1 MISRSRYL
9 RLALALALALGVGS
23 GACAPA
29 KTTAKAPPR
38 FGKVDE
44 KPTKQPWMQGKQS
57 VGEAEVLT
65 VESGVAGDR
74 ISSLLEVP
82 ETDCAVV
89 IARATPSVDDVDLFA
104 YGEDGAVLGSD
115 EGSDKQP
122 ALLVCP
128 PHPRRIFLAARIA
141 AGHGLV
147 ALGAQRVHV
156 RDAERVAKAYGVR
169 YRPGELA
176 RRMSVW
182 PGLDEQL
189 EQHRRT
195 LGGSWVDLRRVAVPL
210 DARTPTRLS
219 ATVDAERCLDLLV
232 VPSDEIVAL
241 DVTLLDAEGRIVGRA
256 RGGGR
261 DRSLVVCSATPSA
274 VTLELRPHVG
284 IGLAIAMMSRSREGT
299 EADIDADVT
308 RLDLYPTQGVGP
320 ERERRAAELTRLGLP
335 GGRLVTTGTLPLG
348 QRKSVSFELP
358 AGCSRLDLVAGTPLR
373 GVDAWLY
380 ADDGSLLASSSGPSP
395 VLYACAAGG
404 RVRLDAESLFRPGP
418 FALEQRAEPGTPKAL
433 VEHPLAASRLL
444 GRMVEHGV
452 IATARRVGAVYVHPV
467 GPNALARQTLLV
479 PVGRCLDV
487 TGAIGPGASGFEIRL
502 VSSDNQQIALGSGEH
517 STSVRACAIDSR
529 GGDIVAELRTSTG
542 SATALLTAHQVDP
555 RAKENAGKPR

>member
-261 DRSLVVCSATPSA
+261 DRSLVVCSPTPSA
-274 VTLELRPHVG
+274 VTFELRPHVG

-373 GVDAWLY
+373 GRRLAARELERPEPGALRLRGRRTRAPRCGIALSPGAVRARAASGARDPEGTRRAS
-380 ADDGSLLASSSGPSP
+380 AGGEPAARAHGRARCDCDGSSRRR
-395 VLYACAAGG
+395 
-404 RVRLDAESLFRPGP
+404 RVRASR
-418 FALEQRAEPGTPKAL
+418 RAE
-433 VEHPLAASRLL
+433 R
-444 GRMVEHGV
+444 
-452 IATARRVGAVYVHPV
+452 ARAPD
-467 GPNALARQTLLV
+467 P
-479 PVGRCLDV
+479 
-487 TGAIGPGASGFEIRL
+487 
-502 VSSDNQQIALGSGEH
+502 LGSR
-517 STSVRACAIDSR
+517 RALPRRDGCDRSGCVGIRDPSGLKR
-529 GGDIVAELRTSTG
+529 Q
-542 SATALLTAHQVDP
+542 SAN
-555 RAKENAGKPR
+555 RAR

>member
-1 MISRSRYL
+1 MTLCRTL
-9 RLALALALALGVGS
+9 LALALGLGS
-23 GACAPA
+23 ATLGCAPA
-29 KTTAKAPPR
+29 KTPEKPHPR
-38 FGKVDE
+38 FGKVE
-44 KPTKQPWMQGKQS
+44 GKPAQQPWMSGKGS
-57 VGEAEVLT
+57 GGDAEVLA

-74 ISSLLEVP
+74 VSSLLEVP
-82 ETDCAVV
+82 EADCVV
-89 IARATPSVDDVDLFA
+89 AIARATPSVDDVDLFA

-147 ALGAQRVHV
+147 ALGAQRVDV

-169 YRPGELA
+169 YRPGELT

-182 PGLDEQL
+182 PGLDERL
-189 EQHRRT
+189 EEHRRQ
-195 LGGSWVDLRRVAVPL
+195 LGGGWVDLRRVAVPL

-219 ATVDAERCLDLLV
+219 AAVDADRCLDLLV
-232 VPSDEIVAL
+232 MPSDEIVAL

-261 DRSLVVCSATPSA
+261 DRSLVVCSPTPSA
-274 VTLELRPHVG
+274 VTFELRPHVG

-299 EADIDADVT
+299 EADIDADTV
-308 RLDLYPTQGVGP
+308 RLDLFPTQAIGA
-320 ERERRAAELTRLGLP
+320 ERERRAAELTRQGLQA
-335 GGRLVTTGTLPLG
+335 GRLVASGTLPLG
-348 QRKSVSFELP
+348 QRKSVPFDMP
-358 AGCSRLDLVAGTPLR
+358 AGCSRLDLVAGAPLR
-373 GVDAWLY
+373 GVDAWIY
-380 ADDGSLLASSSGPSP
+380 ADDGSLLASASGPSP
-395 VLYACAAGG
+395 ALYTCSRGG
-404 RVRLDAESLFRPGP
+404 HARLDAESLFRPGP
-418 FALEQRAEPGTPKAL
+418 FALELRSEPGTPKEL
-433 VEHPLAASRLL
+433 VENPLAASRLL
-444 GRMVEHGV
+444 SRMVEHGV

-467 GPNALARQTLLV
+467 SPTQLARQSLLV
-479 PVGRCLDV
+479 PMGRCLDV

-502 VSSDNQQIALGSGEH
+502 LSSDNQQVAFASGEH
-517 STSVRACAIDSR
+517 STSVRLCATESR
-529 GGDIVAELRTSTG
+529 GGDIVAELRASVG

>member
-1 MISRSRYL
+1 MMSRCLSL
-9 RLALALALALGVGS
+9 APVLALSLAALG
-23 GACAPA
+23 CAPP
-29 KTTAKAPPR
+29 TTTQKPPPR
-38 FGKVDE
+38 FGKIDG
-44 KPTKQPWMQGKQS
+44 KPTKQPWMSGKQS
-57 VGEAEVLT
+57 VGEAEVLA
-65 VESGVAGDR
+65 VEAGVAGDR

-82 ETDCAVV
+82 ETDCAVA

-147 ALGAQRVHV
+147 ALGAQRVAV

-169 YRPGELA
+169 YRPGELT

-182 PGLDEQL
+182 PGLDERL
-189 EQHRRT
+189 EEHRRQ
-195 LGGSWVDLRRVAVPL
+195 LGGAWVDLRRVAVPL

-219 ATVDAERCLDLLV
+219 AAVDADRCLDLLV

-261 DRSLVVCSATPSA
+261 DRSLVVCSPTPSP
-274 VTLELRPHVG
+274 VTFELRPHVG

-299 EADIDADVT
+299 EADIGEESV
-308 RLDLYPTQGVGP
+308 RLDLYPKEGIGP
-320 ERERRAAELTRLGLP
+320 ERARRATELGRIGLP
-335 GGRLVTTGTLPLG
+335 TGRLIASGTLPLG
-348 QRKSVSFELP
+348 QRKSMAFDLP
-358 AGCSRLDLVAGTPLR
+358 AGCSRLDLVAGAPLR
-373 GVDAWLY
+373 GVDAWIY
-380 ADDGSLLASSSGPSP
+380 ADDGSLLASASGPSP
-395 VLYACAAGG
+395 VLHACSAGG
-404 RVRLDAESLFRPGP
+404 RARLDAESLFRPGP
-418 FALEQRAEPGTPKAL
+418 FALELRTEPGTPKVL
-433 VEHPLAASRLL
+433 VDHPLAASRLL
-444 GRMVEHGV
+444 SRMVEHGV

-467 GPNALARQTLLV
+467 GPTQLARQSLLV

-502 VSSDNQQIALGSGEH
+502 VGGDNQQIAFASGEH
-517 STSVRACAIDSR
+517 STSVRACAADAV
-529 GGDIVAELRTSTG
+529 GGNVVAELRASAG

-555 RAKENAGKPR
+555 RAKESAGKPR